1 MLQLQCTCV
10 LSRETWMLY
19 RDHCN
24 WRAGSS
30 GQDSHDSKQAQQQQT
45 KGSWLGAF
53 LSRGSDAKPQDA
65 DSASGGVGSASR
77 TVFKDDA
84 FETNFGRRSAA
95 GGDPGSRLD
104 GDAGIGSSLGTAYAL
119 DTD

>member
-1 MLQLQCTCV
+1 LLNP
-10 LSRETWMLY
+10 
-19 RDHCN
+19 DHRN
-24 WRAGSS
+24 RRAGSS
-30 GQDSHDSKQAQQQQT
+30 GQDSHTSKQAQQQQT

-53 LSRGSDAKPQDA
+53 LSRGSEAKPQDA
-65 DSASGGVGSASR
+65 DSVEIGGR
-77 TVFKDDA
+77 TVFRDDA